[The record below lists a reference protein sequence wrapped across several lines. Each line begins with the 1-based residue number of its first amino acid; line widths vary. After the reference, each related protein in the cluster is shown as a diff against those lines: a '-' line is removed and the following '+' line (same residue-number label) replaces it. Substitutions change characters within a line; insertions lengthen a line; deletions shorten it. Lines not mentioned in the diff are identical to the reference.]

1 MGVTFAS
8 FQISGNMAVD
18 KILLKIIL
26 RGNTTDSSHKRS
38 MCGDIPSDPEALLGF
53 NWRINEIISL
63 FPIAICS
70 ILSFVRNPKAGKI
83 LPFITGLHC

>member
-1 MGVTFAS
+1 
-8 FQISGNMAVD
+8 
-18 KILLKIIL
+18 
-26 RGNTTDSSHKRS
+26 